1 MFEFDDLDVNNFKG
15 AGAYRIAADSVDF
28 GQSLMVVM
36 TQHHLFM
43 EEERAYEERHQKRML
58 ARQASFQENL
68 FKVMNMQK

>member
-1 MFEFDDLDVNNFKG
+1 MLKVL
-15 AGAYRIAADSVDF
+15 AAYRIAADSVDF

-36 TQHHLFM
+36 KQYHLFM
-43 EEERAYEERHQKRML
+43 EEERANEERHQKRML